1 MEEITLHSIER
12 ASEEA
17 VKLWS
22 LSSAQYPFQNRFI
35 QEYANATIIEVISSF
50 ALNARRAMEV
60 LPPKVK
66 YPLNAARWEWE
77 PTIKGEKVADLWDAL
92 NRIIHAQKLYVGFE
106 PLPDSVSVI
115 DGGAIGETKVSKQRC
130 QTYTIDEIEI
140 SIAISKRNTSD
151 RDSAANREISVFA
164 SRNSPLLQNFSPV
177 QGEGFRLAKNS
188 REAGADAPKS
198 KAPWRSPRGLAPS

>member
-22 LSSAQYPFQNRFI
+22 ISSAQYPFQNRLI

-106 PLPDSVSVI
+106 RLPDSVSVI
-115 DGGAIGETKVSKQRC
+115 DGGAIVVPYIRAETDWKELAF
-130 QTYTIDEIEI
+130 IDPFALAHAFLYGALPALIK
-140 SIAISKRNTSD
+140 A
-151 RDSAANREISVFA
+151 RDIQFKGNPANA
-164 SRNSPLLQNFSPV
+164 
-177 QGEGFRLAKNS
+177 
-188 REAGADAPKS
+188 
-198 KAPWRSPRGLAPS
+198 